1 MGSRS
6 NEWDEES
13 EAEAASA
20 PQAPARTR
28 GTSLLPVEN
37 AIVGESAAIREILRE
52 VGRVAPTRATVLIQG
67 ESGTGKELVARG
79 IHAQSTRSSR
89 PFLTENCAA
98 LNDNVVESELFGHAR
113 GAFTGADSHRQ
124 GVFQQAHGGTLFL
137 DEIGDLSARAQGK
150 ILRALQEGE
159 IRPVGGRETIKV
171 DVRIIA
177 ATHRDLRQMLER
189 GEFREDLFYRLH
201 VFTMQIPP
209 LRQRREDIPALVEA
223 FVAELAA
230 REHGGRHF
238 AVSREAMQVLQRYS
252 WPGNVR
258 ELRNVIERGL
268 VLCESG
274 VLAISDLPERI
285 IDFALAEPRDGYAEA
300 RNAEQRMIESALLRH
315 QGNKARAAAEIGWNR
330 PKLYRRMRRLDIPR
344 AFGGRK
350 QDED

>member
-6 NEWDEES
+6 DQADEDGGGA
-13 EAEAASA
+13 AEAGLRSTAGVRPSG
-20 PQAPARTR
+20 PR
-28 GTSLLPVEN
+28 GVGH
-37 AIVGESAAIREILRE
+37 AIVGESAVMRGILRE

-79 IHAQSTRSSR
+79 IHAQSARASR

-98 LNDNVVESELFGHAR
+98 LNDNVVESELFGHVR

-124 GVFQQAHGGTLFL
+124 GVFQLAHGGTLFL
-137 DEIGDLSARAQGK
+137 DEVGDLSPRAQGK

-177 ATHRDLRQMLER
+177 ATHRDLRLMLER
-189 GEFREDLFYRLH
+189 GEFREDLFYRLQ
-201 VFTMQIPP
+201 VFTIGIPP

-223 FVAELAA
+223 FVVEIGA
-230 REHGGRHF
+230 REHAGKSF
-238 AVSREAMQVLQRYS
+238 SVTPEALQVLLRYS

-268 VLCESG
+268 VLCEEG
-274 VLAISDLPERI
+274 RLAVADLPERI

-315 QGNKARAAAEIGWNR
+315 QGNKAKAAAEIGWNR
-330 PKLYRRMRRLDIPR
+330 PKLYRRMRRLNIPR
-344 AFGGRK
+344 LFGARK
-350 QDED
+350 HNEG